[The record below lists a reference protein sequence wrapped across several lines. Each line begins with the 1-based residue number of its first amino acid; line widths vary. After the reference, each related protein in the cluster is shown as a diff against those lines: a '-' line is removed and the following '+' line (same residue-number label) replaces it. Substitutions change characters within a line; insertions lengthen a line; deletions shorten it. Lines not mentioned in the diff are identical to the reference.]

1 MSKITDKITPKAI
14 AIVAIIALSYM
25 VYSWYTPIALDD
37 YLFAR
42 YYLDVNGNSSDFS
55 FRAFADYILSVRM
68 NENGRLANYLCAP
81 IVLWMPHWLWSITI
95 SFLITST
102 IVISAVLSSGKRR
115 LSARM
120 LIFVWGL
127 SVIFLPWQD
136 YSGLSVIDYALNYFL
151 SWFLV
156 LVTIIC
162 LIRVERSS
170 VSHSRFFIMAVGAFF
185 TGMVHESFSFALI
198 ATLFVIAVSKKFRLS
213 EQWWGLFS
221 ALVVGELLC
230 VTAPGIIS
238 RFGGAGGGKLHN
250 LIYFVMFVKNTKL
263 FFTAVFLT
271 GTAMLFTKSGRR
283 HLTSIFK
290 DSVNRY
296 CALCAA
302 FAMLIHIIV
311 FAPVRFSLASVAPT
325 IILFTGALRSQTKFF
340 AHFNRLFSAI
350 SLSLIM
356 LFYGVLCYWQK
367 QIFEEH
373 EVLLQKIKKANGKI
387 VYAETI
393 RFAPWYT
400 FSYVLDGLWFDGAQ
414 SDFLADYLK
423 LERDRFFVLPESFEN
438 KSLSECSRIK
448 IDGRGYYY
456 QYEDFVFVESN
467 YDIYLLPKHLT
478 ITMADGKTRGT
489 QMTWH
494 IYLDKDNRGW
504 FIGIPEKKE
513 IKGPFRRIAVGY

>member
-14 AIVAIIALSYM
+14 AVVAVIALTYM

-55 FRAFADYILSVRM
+55 FKALADYILSVRM

-136 YSGLSVIDYALNYFL
+136 YSGLIVIDYALNYFL

-185 TGMVHESFSFALI
+185 TGMVHEGFSFALI
-198 ATLFVIAVSKKFRLS
+198 ATLFVIALSKKFRLS
-213 EQWWGLFS
+213 AQWWGLFS
-221 ALVVGELLC
+221 ALAVGELLC

-238 RFGGAGGGKLHN
+238 RFGGAGSGKLHD
-250 LIYFVMFVKNTKL
+250 LIYFVMLVKKTKL
-263 FFTAVFLT
+263 FVPAVFLT
-271 GTAMLFTKSGRR
+271 GTAMVFTKSGRR

-296 CALCAA
+296 FALFA
-302 FAMLIHIIV
+302 FFAIAIHIFV
-311 FAPVRFSLASVAPT
+311 FAPSRFALASVAPT
-325 IILFTGALRSQTKFF
+325 IILFSGALRSQTNFF
-340 AHFNRLFSAI
+340 IHFNKIISTA
-350 SLSLIM
+350 SLSLLL
-356 LFYGVLCYWQK
+356 LFYGTLCLWQK
-367 QIFEEH
+367 RIDEEH
-373 EVLLQKIKKANGKI
+373 NILVSAIKNANGRT
-387 VYAETI
+387 VFANTI
-393 RFAPWYT
+393 RFTPWYT
-400 FSYVLDGLWFDGAQ
+400 FSYVVDGLWFNGVQIDCLAEYLQFDG
-414 SDFLADYLK
+414 
-423 LERDRFFVLPESFEN
+423 DRFLVLPKPFEDKDLCECPKIDIMGKGN
-438 KSLSECSRIK
+438 FYQYKDYIFIEDTYDGMSLPKSLRFNMT
-448 IDGRGYYY
+448 DGRSKISPVVWHLYY
-456 QYEDFVFVESN
+456 
-467 YDIYLLPKHLT
+467 
-478 ITMADGKTRGT
+478 
-489 QMTWH
+489 
-494 IYLDKDNRGW
+494 DKDNRGW
-504 FIGIPEKKE
+504 YVGIPEKK
-513 IKGPFRRIAVGY
+513 IIQGPFRHIVEGY